1 MLVSMEEAVV
11 AAHSSSPTIL
21 LFAAF
26 ASRLYMHVFIHRP
39 RAGLTKVRVRF
50 LGKNRMTRSQM
61 QQFKI
66 LLESRLTHM
75 CHGGMGR
82 SSEILLEESVR
93 GLGRRPVE
101 FNA

>member
-11 AAHSSSPTIL
+11 AAHSSPTIL

-39 RAGLTKVRVRF
+39 RAGITKVRVRF

-61 QQFKI
+61 QQF
-66 LLESRLTHM
+66 
-75 CHGGMGR
+75 
-82 SSEILLEESVR
+82 
-93 GLGRRPVE
+93 
-101 FNA
+101 